1 MNTLLSILPGIGTV
15 LLIGFALFCLFMLK
29 RSIQIVPQSMKYN
42 VERLGKFTRTLEPGM
57 SIVIPILDKVAHK
70 VSILERQLEAFSISV
85 ITRDNVEIDLVS
97 TVFFRIV
104 NPEKTMY
111 RIANIQEAIYTTATS
126 IVRSA
131 AGKLEL
137 DEVQSSREKMNAEI
151 ASSLQKAAEDWG
163 VEVTRTEVLDVKVD
177 EKTKDSQ
184 RMQLNAERERRAVV
198 AKAEGSRE
206 AIQLKADG
214 ELYQAQKEADA
225 VRIKAD
231 ATAYAVEKKATA
243 DAEQTRLLA
252 VAISNNGEPAIEF
265 ELRKR
270 QIQAIGD
277 LSYAKGTQTLVLP
290 TEVASVL
297 GSLDSLV
304 KLAVKAKKFP
314 EVNST

>member
-1 MNTLLSILPGIGTV
+1 MNTILNILPGTSTV

-42 VERLGKFTRTLEPGM
+42 VERLGKFTRTLGPGM

-85 ITRDNVEIDLVS
+85 ITKDNVEIDLVS

-104 NPEKTMY
+104 KPEKTMY

-198 AKAEGSRE
+198 AKAEGDRE
-206 AIQLKADG
+206 AIQLQADG
-214 ELYQAQKEADA
+214 QLYQAQKEADA

-252 VAISNNGEPAIEF
+252 EAISRNGGPAIEF

-277 LSYAKGTQTLVLP
+277 LSSAKGTQTLVLP
-290 TEVASVL
+290 TEVAGVL

-304 KLAVKAKKFP
+304 KLVVGAKKFP
-314 EVNST
+314 EAEST